1 MVDGDVIKG
10 EPQTCATTTAETARG
25 SRTCLSSLLL
35 APKLLYLAV
44 SLVYYTVYLYRPN
57 FMKSVLRLGDR
68 QYGDICA
75 LMALVGCFAGTL
87 WGSIGDTLGRH
98 RLVLLVLC
106 GGVVISFEGALWV
119 RLVEGESLRFYL
131 SCAVLACYSF
141 FASGLFPLTDY
152 LVLKML
158 SRSSTGSASKGKDLY
173 SRQVLFG
180 TIGYGL
186 VCLIVGYSIEW
197 YTATALFYLLPMAA
211 FLALLAILTLA
222 PPDDDP
228 KPLMRKWW
236 RRAGEDDLIQGR
248 ASETTQSGGLRVGWR
263 QHPATRLLTNAS
275 FMFMLLVV
283 FLTGSARAVMTTF
296 ISKYWG
302 EYMQLG
308 ATQVAIAANFGILLE
323 LLIFGLGPIFLRLF
337 GVYWMLLLAQVAMVV
352 RAWAYVL
359 LPSSSPAIYV
369 YLIELLKGVG
379 FGLTQISGTKVA
391 SEEAPEELQAT
402 AQALYTTFYSIL
414 PLVATS
420 WAGGRCYEAWG
431 PATLFWVTASVVTM
445 ALMLCTIKYLFD
457 GSISLC
463 GIPIARKT
471 TIPTLTV

>member
-1 MVDGDVIKG
+1 MGVGDAVKG
-10 EPQTCATTTAETARG
+10 ETQVCDTTTVRTSRG
-25 SRTCLSSLLL
+25 APTYRSSLLL

-57 FMKSVLRLGDR
+57 FMTDVLRLGAR

-75 LMALVGCFAGTL
+75 LMALVSCFAGTL
-87 WGSIGDTLGRH
+87 WGSIGDALGRH

-158 SRSSTGSASKGKDLY
+158 SRSFAGSASNGKNLY
-173 SRQVLFG
+173 SHQVLFG

-186 VCLIVGYSIEW
+186 VSLIVGYSIEW
-197 YTATALFYLLPMAA
+197 YTASVLFYLLPLAA
-211 FLALLAILTLA
+211 VLALLAILSLA

-236 RRAGEDDLIQGR
+236 EGSRPNGR
-248 ASETTQSGGLRVGWR
+248 VQTSASEASLNAPPIGWK
-263 QHPATRLLTNAS
+263 QHPIMRLFTNAS

-302 EYMQLG
+302 EYMHLDT
-308 ATQVAIAANFGILLE
+308 TQVAYAANFGIFLE
-323 LLIFGLGPIFLRLF
+323 VLIFSLGPMFLRLF

-352 RAWAYVL
+352 RAWAYVM
-359 LPSSSPAIYV
+359 LPSDSRALLI

-402 AQALYTTFYSIL
+402 AQALYTTFYNFL

-431 PATLFWVTASVVTM
+431 PTALFWVTASAVTM
-445 ALMLCTIKYLFD
+445 AFILCTVKYLFD

-463 GIPIARKT
+463 GIRRARRD
-471 TIPTLTV
+471 TIHTSTV